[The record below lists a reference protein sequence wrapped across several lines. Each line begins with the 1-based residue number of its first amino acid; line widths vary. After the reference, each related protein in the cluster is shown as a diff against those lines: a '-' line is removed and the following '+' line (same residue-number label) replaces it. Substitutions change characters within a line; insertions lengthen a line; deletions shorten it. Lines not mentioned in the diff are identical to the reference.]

1 MLIDVLY
8 IIFTEYEGEPWKT
21 DLLAKMVKFNHEE
34 RPSFL
39 KIVEIL
45 EIHLKTTSIRSFFP
59 LVSSKLFS
67 IILNNSVY
75 SVSRANKINVPVSP
89 VAGNVGGLA
98 GISYAIK
105 INFPTKLDIA
115 HSLAIGDQANIIY
128 FPLRK

>member
-8 IIFTEYEGEPWKT
+8 IIFTEYEDEQWKT
-21 DLLAKMVKFNHEE
+21 DLLAKMVKFNHGE

-45 EIHLKTTSIRSFFP
+45 EIHLNATRIRSFFP

-75 SVSRANKINVPVSP
+75 SVSRANKLNVPVSP
-89 VAGNVGGLA
+89 K
-98 GISYAIK
+98 IK

-115 HSLAIGDQANIIY
+115 QLAIGDQANIIC